1 ERARH
6 CGCPGFVVGDGPC
19 PRRCL
24 RWQGSAICLA
34 LPPYLPLPRTAAVRQ
49 VGTMSALEGSK
60 PNEVRVVCSGA
71 FRAAYQL
78 LVAGFEGATGRRV
91 VTAWGSSAAGA
102 PTSI

>member
-1 ERARH
+1 
-6 CGCPGFVVGDGPC
+6 
-19 PRRCL
+19 
-24 RWQGSAICLA
+24 
-34 LPPYLPLPRTAAVRQ
+34 
-49 VGTMSALEGSK
+49 MSALKGSK

-102 PTSI
+102 PTSIPARLKAASRWTLSSWPGRGSTG